1 MLIDKSNDEYYFS
14 IFDHK
19 RINEMLSKKNVRL
32 MIEKQQPRKQRFGL
46 RKLSIGVVSVLL
58 GLFFIGGGNRAAAD
72 DQAPTTEAVAS
83 TAVMSTN
90 SGQRSEYDR
99 QCVGGAK
106 RCGNE

>member
-72 DQAPTTEAVAS
+72 EHHP
-83 TAVMSTN
+83 
-90 SGQRSEYDR
+90 GQRLEYDR